1 MSKVVN
7 INTYTYTYIS
17 IYRYVE
23 LCLNTIFIKNKRNF
37 LKDSKK
43 GKNKELKII
52 IPNAESK
59 KSQIDERDELII

>member
-37 LKDSKK
+37 SKRFQK